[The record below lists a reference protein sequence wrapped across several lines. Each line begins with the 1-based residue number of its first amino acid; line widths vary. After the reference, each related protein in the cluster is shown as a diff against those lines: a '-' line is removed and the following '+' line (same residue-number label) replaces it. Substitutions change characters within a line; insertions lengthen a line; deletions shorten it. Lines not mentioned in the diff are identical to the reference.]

1 MKIFLDTANIQQ
13 IQDGFNSSLIDGVTT
28 NPSLAAKE
36 GKDFDQI
43 IKDILK
49 IFRGTEG
56 YISLEVVSEK
66 ADEMVKEG
74 VNLAKLSKNVVV
86 KVPCTKEGYKA
97 CKILN
102 SRKIRVNMTLCFSAS
117 QALLAAKAGAFFI
130 SPFIGR
136 LDDENDGGMR
146 LIQEIK
152 TIYNNYKFKTQI
164 LVASIRSPR
173 QVVEAAMIGADVCTI
188 PYEVFDKL
196 FKHALTDSGLT
207 KFLDDWYSYKTRLK
221 K

>member
-97 CKILN
+97 CKILS
-102 SRKIRVNMTLCFSAS
+102 SRGIRVNMTLCFSAS

-130 SPFIGR
+130 SPFLDR
-136 LDDENDGGMR
+136 LDDQNQDGIG
-146 LIQEIK
+146 LIREIRDVFDN
-152 TIYNNYKFKTQI
+152 YNYKTQI
-164 LVASIRSPR
+164 LVASIRDAR
-173 QVVEAAMIGADVCTI
+173 HVIEVAMIGADACTL
-188 PYEVFDKL
+188 PYNIFEKL
-196 FKHALTDSGLT
+196 YIHS
-207 KFLDDWYSYKTRLK
+207 
-221 K
+221 